1 MVLTWPVGIGR
12 TTQRD
17 QASGH
22 SRRKLLRVGA
32 LLALGGATAPLTGC
46 DLFDRDDQPEPPP
59 DPLRSMVDESLA
71 LAAAYRTSATA
82 HPELADR
89 LDPIAEAHTA
99 HATELARV
107 IGIPLPSAT
116 AATPTTASAADPAGA
131 LAALRRLEKTAQQSA
146 VTACAA
152 APAERAPLLG
162 SIAAARATH
171 QEALK

>member
-22 SRRKLLRVGA
+22 SRRKLLGTGA
-32 LLALGGATAPLTGC
+32 LLVLGGAVTPLTGC
-46 DLFDRDDQPEPPP
+46 DLFDRDDQPAPPP
-59 DPLRSMVDESLA
+59 DPLRPMVDESLA

-82 HPELADR
+82 HPDLAER
-89 LDPIAEAHTA
+89 LNPIAEAHTA

-107 IGIPLPSAT
+107 IGVPLPSAAPT
-116 AATPTTASAADPAGA
+116 ATTAPAADPAGA
-131 LAALRRLEKTAQQSA
+131 LAALRALEKTAQQSA
-146 VTACAA
+146 TAACAA
-152 APAERAPLLG
+152 APAERAALLG
-162 SIAAARATH
+162 SIVAARATH

>member
-22 SRRKLLRVGA
+22 SRRKLLRAGA

-46 DLFDRDDQPEPPP
+46 DLFDRDDEPAPPP
-59 DPLRSMVDESLA
+59 DPLRPMVDESLA

-82 HPELADR
+82 HPDLADR
-89 LDPIAEAHTA
+89 LGPIAEAHTA

-107 IGIPLPSAT
+107 IGVDLPST
-116 AATPTTASAADPAGA
+116 PPAAPTTAPADDPAGA
-131 LAALRRLEKTAQQSA
+131 LAALRALEKTAQRSA
-146 VTACAA
+146 TAACAA
-152 APAERAPLLG
+152 APAERAALLG
-162 SIAAARATH
+162 SIVAARATH

>member
-1 MVLTWPVGIGR
+1 MVLTCRVGIGR

-22 SRRKLLRVGA
+22 SRRKLLRAGA
-32 LLALGGATAPLTGC
+32 LLALGGAAVPLTGC
-46 DLFDRDDQPEPPP
+46 DLFDREDEPAPPP
-59 DPLRSMVDESLA
+59 DPLRPMVDESLA
-71 LAAAYRTSATA
+71 LAAAYQASASA
-82 HPELADR
+82 HPDLAGR

-107 IGIPLPSAT
+107 IGVALPSG
-116 AATPTTASAADPAGA
+116 AATPTTAPAADRARA
-131 LAALRRLEKTAQQSA
+131 LAALRGLEKAAQQSA
-146 VTACAA
+146 TAACAA
-152 APAERAPLLG
+152 ASAERAALLG

>member
-1 MVLTWPVGIGR
+1 MVLTCPVGTGR

-22 SRRKLLRVGA
+22 SRRKLLRAGA
-32 LLALGGATAPLTGC
+32 LLALGGAAVPLTGC
-46 DLFDRDDQPEPPP
+46 DLFDRDDQPAPPP
-59 DPLRSMVDESLA
+59 DPLRPMVDESLA

-89 LDPIAEAHTA
+89 LGPIAEAHTA

-107 IGIPLPSAT
+107 IGVALPSTVAAAPSAEPAT
-116 AATPTTASAADPAGA
+116 DPAGA

-146 VTACAA
+146 TAACAA
-152 APAERAPLLG
+152 APAERAALLG
-162 SIAAARATH
+162 SITAARATH